1 MRAEVA
7 GLLVLLMR
15 VEGVATRQLK
25 RRVREG
31 GGAAVEGLWG
41 GWALTRKLVL
51 NKLCYICLFTRGRYA
66 LALAHPKYG
75 VHTSKNSE
83 EFV

>member
-31 GGAAVEGLWG
+31 GGAAVEG
-41 GWALTRKLVL
+41 
-51 NKLCYICLFTRGRYA
+51 NCLE
-66 LALAHPKYG
+66 
-75 VHTSKNSE
+75 N
-83 EFV
+83 